1 MLNKQLLMVLVMVS
15 MSISGCATGPRPFDG
30 QADSEGMIS
39 TALADMSADK
49 KLLLT
54 FGANWCSDSRKLAAA
69 YEQQPL
75 AALLEQNYNVVFID
89 VGQRDNNMQLAADY
103 NVPVMGGIP
112 SIALVSKDGEV
123 TFSSKAIDL
132 NNADKMSE
140 EDIYAYF
147 EKLSTDSEVV
157 K

>member
-1 MLNKQLLMVLVMVS
+1 MLNKWHFIVLVIAS

-30 QADSEGMIS
+30 QADSKGMIS
-39 TALADMSADK
+39 TALADMPADK

-54 FGANWCSDSRKLAAA
+54 FGANWCSDSRKLAAV

-75 AALLEQNYNVVFID
+75 AGLLGQNYDVIFID
-89 VGQRDNNMQLAADY
+89 VGQRNNNMQLAADY

-123 TFSSKAIDL
+123 TFSSKATDL

-140 EDIYAYF
+140 QDIYAYF
-147 EKLSTDSEVV
+147 EKLSANNEVA